1 MMERKFQI
9 NQGIRQPE
17 ISTNKIRDLL
27 QASYSRNTPAR
38 EIGNK
43 YGMRLDDSLSNA
55 EQKVWV
61 DRKNRP
67 TIAYTGTRRVSDWGT
82 NLLLATGLQG
92 LSSRFRGAKELVEKV
107 KQKYSAP
114 ATIIGHSLG
123 GSLAEYAGGKNNKVI
138 TLDKGV
144 GLSGIGKTISK
155 NQTDIRTSNDPV
167 SLLSNTQKNLGKKI
181 TIKDKYDY
189 NLLGAHNYSKL
200 NKLNNKIL

>member
-1 MMERKFQI
+1 MERKFQI